1 MALDLDALASPL
13 SEDKPSGEDL
23 CYDEV
28 RGEIERAFDRAI
40 DDTGDGE
47 RKEKDWR
54 RVTKLVLEQAGK
66 TRDIWLPVYLMRAGA
81 MAGDLEQVVDGA
93 QLLARLVEDRWGD
106 LHPQLDDYGFVG
118 RKTPCES
125 LVSRGGFL
133 KQFSAIPVVV
143 HKRFGAFTGD
153 DVVRLHKGGAAAP
166 GRADFA
172 LAIDG
177 MSAEEAE
184 ALLARFDLFDDAIRR
199 ADAVMTEN
207 AEGDTSTNFKPLYEL
222 AGGIRAALA
231 ALLPV
236 EGGSEEQAS
245 DDGWDEGPGASSGGG
260 NRGSAFVP
268 GAINSRA
275 EAIQA
280 IDAVSDYF
288 TRHEPSSPVPFALRR
303 AKEWISLDFISV
315 LEDIAPGSVGEA
327 NRVLRSVR
335 QGSARSEDWN
345 SSGSSG
351 GESPSGG
358 NEGGESSSSDW

>member
-13 SEDKPSGEDL
+13 SEDKPSGDDL
-23 CYDEV
+23 CYDDI
-28 RGEIERAFDRAI
+28 RGEIERAFDRSISDA
-40 DDTGDGE
+40 GDSE
-47 RKEKDWR
+47 PKDKDWR
-54 RVTKLVLEQAGK
+54 KVTKLVLDQAGK

-93 QLLARLVEDRWGD
+93 QLLAKLVEQRWQD
-106 LHPQLDDYGFVG
+106 LHPQLADYGFIG

-125 LVSRGGFL
+125 LVSRGDFL

-143 HKRFGAFTGD
+143 HKRHGKFTGD
-153 DVVRLHKGGAAAP
+153 DVVRLHKGGASAA
-166 GRADFA
+166 GLGDFTQ
-172 LAIDG
+172 AIEG
-177 MSAEEAE
+177 MSVEEAE
-184 ALLARFDLFDDAIRR
+184 ALLGRLDQFVDAIRR
-199 ADAVMTEN
+199 ADAVMTDN

-222 AGGIRAALA
+222 AGSIRAALA
-231 ALLPV
+231 GLLPV
-236 EGGSEEQAS
+236 ESV
-245 DDGWDEGPGASSGGG
+245 DDGWGDSADDAESGTASGGG

-335 QGSARSEDWN
+335 QGSGRPDDRN
-345 SSGSSG
+345 SGSSG
-351 GESPSGG
+351 GESSPGG
-358 NEGGESSSSDW
+358 NEGGGESSDNGW